1 MLPQFGP
8 PARLAG
14 GGSKCSARCNAKSA
28 ASAASAALQRWCRS
42 RSRRRWAADRGG
54 GWLGPGNG
62 PNLTKCLKMIKMSIL
77 ESYHTKL
84 SYILALNCLSR
95 KLALANAGVSSYFSI
110 TLARDEA
117 DQMPNPW
124 FCTWS
129 SPLPSSGRS
138 RNRYVVHVVVHIQ
151 AHLTHSTHSLSHLAW
166 PCSHFPLLSFR
177 SQSLGNQEDSSDVFF
192 PLGEISGLV

>member
-14 GGSKCSARCNAKSA
+14 GGSKCSARCNAK
-28 ASAASAALQRWCRS
+28 SAASAALQRWCRS

-129 SPLPSSGRS
+129 SPPSLLRALPKSICG
-138 RNRYVVHVVVHIQ
+138 
-151 AHLTHSTHSLSHLAW
+151 
-166 PCSHFPLLSFR
+166 PCSGPYSSPPHSFHPFPFTSRLTVLPFS
-177 SQSLGNQEDSSDVFF
+177 
-192 PLGEISGLV
+192 PA